1 MTCPVRIVLVEP
13 SHPGNIGAV
22 ARAMKNMACEE
33 LWLVRP
39 KQFPDPEASARA
51 AGATDILDA
60 ARVAGSI
67 EEAIADCSYVAAT
80 TSRPRI
86 HNWTVLT
93 PRDLAQALVARA
105 ASAKA
110 AVLFGSERYGLENDA
125 LQHCNALVKIPV
137 NAAYESLNLA
147 MAVQIV
153 CYEILVARTGPASVS
168 QQETPLATAD
178 ELERFYAQ
186 LGEVMD
192 EADFHD
198 RTGRGHLMTRIRR
211 IFNRTALDQNEL
223 NILRGILT
231 AVQGRRRAAGSGRK
245 VS

>member
-1 MTCPVRIVLVEP
+1 MNCPVRIVLVEP

-22 ARAMKNMACEE
+22 ARAMKNMGCEE

-51 AGATDILDA
+51 AGATDVLDA
-60 ARVAGSI
+60 ARVVGSI
-67 EEAIADCSYVAAT
+67 DEAIADCRYIAAT

-93 PRDLAQALVARA
+93 PRDLAQQIVACEGC
-105 ASAKA
+105 AKA
-110 AVLFGSERYGLENDA
+110 AVLFGSERFGLENDA
-125 LQHCNALVKIPV
+125 LQHCRTLVKIPV
-137 NAAYESLNLA
+137 NPAYESLNLA

-153 CYEILVARTGPASVS
+153 CYEILLARTAPATTT
-168 QQETPLATAD
+168 QQETPPVTAE

-186 LGEVMD
+186 LAEVMD

>member
-1 MTCPVRIVLVEP
+1 
-13 SHPGNIGAV
+13 
-22 ARAMKNMACEE
+22 MKNMACEE

-60 ARVAGSI
+60 ARVVGSI
-67 EEAIADCSYVAAT
+67 DEAIADCAYVAAT

-93 PRDLAQALVARA
+93 PRDLGAVLVARET
-105 ASAKA
+105 SAKA

-137 NAAYESLNLA
+137 NPAYESLNLA

-153 CYEILVARTGPASVS
+153 CYEILVARTAPATVS
-168 QQETPLATAD
+168 QQETPLSTAE
-178 ELERFYAQ
+178 ELERFYTQ
-186 LGEVMD
+186 LSEVMD
-192 EADFHD
+192 EANFHD

>member
-1 MTCPVRIVLVEP
+1 
-13 SHPGNIGAV
+13 
-22 ARAMKNMACEE
+22 MACEE

-39 KQFPDPEASARA
+39 KEFPHPEACARA
-51 AGATDILDA
+51 AGATDLLDA
-60 ARVAGSI
+60 ARVVDTIDA
-67 EEAIADCSYVAAT
+67 AIADCGFVVAT

-93 PRDLAQALVARA
+93 PRDLAREIAGLD
-105 ASAKA
+105 ASTNT

-125 LQHCNALVKIPV
+125 LERCRSLVKIPV
-137 NAAYESLNLA
+137 SAAYESLNLA

-153 CYEILVARTGPASVS
+153 CYELFVALNTPSSVV
-168 QQETPLATAD
+168 QQETPPVSTA
-178 ELERFYAQ
+178 ELELFYAH
-186 LGEVMD
+186 LNEVMS

-211 IFNRTALDQNEL
+211 IFNRTGLDENEL

-231 AVQGRRRAAGSGRK
+231 AVQGRRRAAGSNRT

>member
-1 MTCPVRIVLVEP
+1 MNQSIRIVLVEP

-39 KQFPDPEASARA
+39 KEFPHAEATARA
-51 AGATDILDA
+51 AGATSVLDA
-60 ARVAGSI
+60 ARVVDSI
-67 EEAIADCSYVAAT
+67 DAAIADCGFVVAT

-93 PRDLAQALVARA
+93 PRDLAGEIAGLEARTNT
-105 ASAKA
+105 

-125 LQHCNALVKIPV
+125 LERCRALVKIPV
-137 NAAYESLNLA
+137 SAAYESLNLA

-153 CYEILVARTGPASVS
+153 CYELFVGRTSPATIV
-168 QQETPLATAD
+168 QQDTPPVNAAEMD
-178 ELERFYAQ
+178 RFYAH
-186 LGEVMD
+186 LHEVMSA
-192 EADFHD
+192 ADFHD
-198 RTGRGHLMTRIRR
+198 RTGQGHLMTRIRR
-211 IFNRTALDQNEL
+211 IFNRTGLDENEL

-231 AVQGRRRAAGSGRK
+231 AVQGRRRAAGSKRK

>member
-1 MTCPVRIVLVEP
+1 MNQSIRIVLVEP

-39 KQFPDPEASARA
+39 KEFPHAEARARA
-51 AGATDILDA
+51 AGASDVLDA
-60 ARVAGSI
+60 ARVVDSI
-67 EEAIADCSYVAAT
+67 DAAIADCGFVVAT

-93 PRDLAQALVARA
+93 PRDLAGEIVRLEGRTNV
-105 ASAKA
+105 

-125 LQHCNALVKIPV
+125 LERCRALVKIPV

-153 CYEILVARTGPASVS
+153 CYELFVARTAPASIVQQDTPPVS
-168 QQETPLATAD
+168 AAEMDL
-178 ELERFYAQ
+178 FYAH
-186 LGEVMD
+186 LNEVMS

-198 RTGRGHLMTRIRR
+198 RTGQGHLMTRIRR
-211 IFNRTALDQNEL
+211 IFNRTGLDENEI

-231 AVQGRRRAAGSGRK
+231 AVQGRRRAAGAKRK
-245 VS
+245 AS